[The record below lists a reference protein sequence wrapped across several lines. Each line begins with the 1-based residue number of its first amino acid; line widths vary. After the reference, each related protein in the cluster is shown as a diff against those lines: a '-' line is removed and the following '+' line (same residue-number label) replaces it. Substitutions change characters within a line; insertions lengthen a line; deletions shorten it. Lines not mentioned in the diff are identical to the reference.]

1 MRAYSQDL
9 RDRVISKYNTGEYQI
24 KQLASMYQMSRQTIG
39 GWIKRYKA
47 TGDYGSR
54 QHLSKGR
61 KIIFNDRKKV
71 LEYLD
76 KNPNSDG
83 ITIRDNVAHDVAMS
97 TFYDALS
104 RMKITYKKKSQ
115 DITEET
121 KMKEK
126 SLVSSDNYNY
136 RSPTTIITE
145 I

>member
-39 GWIKRYKA
+39 EWVKRYKA
-47 TGDYGSR
+47 MGDYGSR

-83 ITIRDNVAHDVAMS
+83 ITIRDNVAPNVAMS

-104 RMKITYKKKSQ
+104 RMKITYKKRAK
-115 DITEET
+115 I
-121 KMKEK
+121 
-126 SLVSSDNYNY
+126 
-136 RSPTTIITE
+136 
-145 I
+145 

>member
-39 GWIKRYKA
+39 EWVKRYKA

-83 ITIRDNVAHDVAMS
+83 ITIRDIPNSSQTIDFIRS
-97 TFYDALS
+97 KLS
-104 RMKITYKKKSQ
+104 LILLCMLSAIIGHVSLKKLL
-115 DITEET
+115 IF
-121 KMKEK
+121 
-126 SLVSSDNYNY
+126 SLNSLPVLKN
-136 RSPTTIITE
+136 
-145 I
+145 